1 MFNLG
6 DRVKDIVTGFQGII
20 MARTSWLY
28 GCDRYTVVPEKLD
41 KDGKVQDGSSFD
53 EPQLKLIKAGVV
65 QGDKPKVGEPATAA
79 RVPGGPRPEPIRRAD
94 VRR

>member
-6 DRVKDIVTGFQGII
+6 DRVKDIITGFQGVIV
-20 MARTSWLY
+20 ARTSWIY

-41 KDGKVQDGSSFD
+41 QDGKPQNGTSFD
-53 EPQLKLIKAGVV
+53 EPQLKLVKAGVV
-65 QGDKPKVGEPATAA
+65 MGDKPATATPKA
-79 RVPGGPRPEPIRRAD
+79 AIRVPGGPRPEPSRRAD